1 MIRSVARL
9 VLSFLILSCFSSG
22 THACGGIFDLLCNL
36 RIGKQTSSPSPVD
49 PGKTINIDVGKVGH
63 AAESAAH
70 DIGKTVEKAGRDT
83 ANTVVK
89 AGIDGKTTAPAAKPL
104 EPVRAYLNAKDI
116 PPVGAGAYGLV
127 VLQARPTPASRSKLM
142 MVCRSFVAYFPRSE
156 TSDVPINDQMIT
168 VWPLEKPDAEEAKRD
183 DCGYA
188 LDNYDLVASQAA
200 IRDAH
205 AQHADFEGEGPYLVG
220 WSPSNS
226 RVIPDALVLVVDLS
240 ADITQADID
249 HKFQF
254 WKNEIV
260 LDPSKWRRGFAS
272 ERIRES
278 IRKFADT
285 YGQAMLDAI
294 KLVGEKKS

>member
-1 MIRSVARL
+1 MCKL
-9 VLSFLILSCFSSG
+9 G
-22 THACGGIFDLLCNL
+22 
-36 RIGKQTSSPSPVD
+36 IGKESTP
-49 PGKTINIDVGKVGH
+49 IDVGKSGH
-63 AAESAAH
+63 NDIGKAIEKAAH
-70 DIGKTVEKAGRDT
+70 DNSYAIDKAAHDTGHTLEKAAHDTGNALEKAARDT
-83 ANTVVK
+83 
-89 AGIDGKTTAPAAKPL
+89 GKPL
-104 EPVRAYLNAKDI
+104 EPVRAYLSAKDI
-116 PPVGAGAYGLV
+116 PPAGAGAYGLV
-127 VLQARPTPASRSKLM
+127 VLQARPTPASRAKLI

-156 TSDVPINDQMIT
+156 KSDVPINDQMIT
-168 VWPLEKPDAEEAKRD
+168 VWPLETPGAEEAKRD

-226 RVIPDALVLVVDLS
+226 RAIPDALVLVVDLS
-240 ADITQADID
+240 SDITQVDID

-260 LDPSKWRRGFAS
+260 QDPSKWRHGFVS
-272 ERIRES
+272 DRIRES